1 MSHPNM
7 PPTIHDSDPDK
18 NVLGLTASVV
28 DIVAYQ
34 MVVIDKEIAANLESG
49 AALPT
54 GLTTMR
60 SKCAFEDA

>member
-1 MSHPNM
+1 MSHLNM

-54 GLTTMR
+54 GL
-60 SKCAFEDA
+60 